1 LDWPSPIVLAFNS
14 CGSFLIVHAA
24 TSPTATQESTGGAVS
39 VMCFAVVEFWLMSLL
54 LLGQK
59 LEEGGRGQKI
69 HLDSRCVTVS

>member
-39 VMCFAVVEFWLMSLL
+39 VMCFAVVEFWLMSLV
-54 LLGQK
+54 GVK
-59 LEEGGRGQKI
+59 
-69 HLDSRCVTVS
+69 VSTLTETEMGTQSSQRLK